1 MRWRLG
7 GGVKRSIITNIIRL
21 QLLIHILQ
29 IVYSSPAAVHINVV
43 EKRISSYNDSNY
55 VAHVMRLAKSAE
67 IRNYMNVEVNPCD
80 NFYEYACGNWPKL
93 HPAEGSTKRK
103 TSIFTLLD
111 NSYKQK
117 QLRLLKEE
125 MFLDEDEALSEEDLL
140 SDAKLGAIKKVKD
153 FFKSCR
159 SMGLKKRAYVVK
171 ELKEIIREFGKMP
184 ALLEPNEEWLEGEG
198 EESFDWLKTIGLI
211 QNKYGFDIILQLGV
225 RGDFE
230 NKTVNTLFVGQPS
243 LKLKNKSVYLGEATE
258 NHRQDY
264 RRHVQ
269 ENLEDFLGLE
279 QEKAIS
285 AASDIVN
292 FEIELA
298 RGLLDFKS
306 DKTLKSKSL
315 KRHPEDFVAIYG
327 EEMDLSKFVNT
338 ALGFEWNSSY
348 YEYTPEYQKNLKE
361 VINSTSPQQLANYI
375 FYHLVEPFFIGY
387 DISLG
392 KMDDM
397 CLDTTKK
404 FFSHILDN
412 MVYRSFNTEA
422 MQHDIVV
429 IWEEIKNTFKTQM
442 ESPKMEWLTPMTRKL
457 ALEKLDRIQLQ
468 INSYENHNFTQEYRD
483 LSINSY
489 DYIKNLKHINHRR
502 VVKFLEILQSPG
514 KMELPAHMLSY
525 APAFINSENLII
537 IPVSLLQPN
546 YLWSNYY
553 PEALKFGTLGFLLA
567 HELIHGFDDL
577 GKQYDSQGNE
587 VDSWWD
593 EASTKAFKHKK
604 ACFKSQYS
612 RYRFNGKYL
621 PASDLQAENIADNGA
636 IQLAFKSY
644 AHWLNLQSL
653 KNLEELLPHIK
664 LNNRKLFFLGYAQF
678 FCTDMDNI
686 MKDKVSLL
694 DVHAPAMYRVI
705 GPLANFPEFSKIFK
719 CPEGSTLNPKKKCEI
734 Y

>member
-1 MRWRLG
+1 MRWRLSEKQSF
-7 GGVKRSIITNIIRL
+7 VVRNVIII
-21 QLLIHILQ
+21 QLLIHSLS
-29 IVYSSPAAVHINVV
+29 IVHSSPAAHVQINVH
-43 EKRISSYNDSNY
+43 EHRISEYNDTKY
-55 VAHVMRLAKSAE
+55 VAHIMRLAKSAE
-67 IRNYMNVEVNPCD
+67 MRSYMNPEINVCD

-93 HPAEGSTKRK
+93 HPADGSPKRK
-103 TSIFTLLD
+103 TSIFTLLE

-125 MFLDEDEALSEEDLL
+125 MWLDEDEALSEEVLS
-140 SDAKLGAIKKVKD
+140 SDAKLGAVKKVKD

-159 SMGLKKRAYVVK
+159 SMGLKKRPYVVK
-171 ELKEIIREFGKMP
+171 ELKEIIEEFGKMP
-184 ALLEPNEEWLEGEG
+184 ALLEANEQWLNEEEGET
-198 EESFDWLKTIGLI
+198 FDWLKTIGLI

-230 NKTVNTLFVGQPS
+230 NKTINTLFVGQPS
-243 LKLKNKSVYLGEATE
+243 LKLKNKSMYLGEATE

-269 ENLEDFLGLE
+269 ENLEDFLGLAT
-279 QEKAIS
+279 EKAKQV
-285 AASDIVN
+285 ANDIVN
-292 FEIELA
+292 FEIQLSK
-298 RGLLDFKS
+298 GLLDFKS

-315 KRHPEDFVAIYG
+315 KRNPEDFLELYG

-348 YEYTPEYQKNLKE
+348 YEYTPEYQENLKE
-361 VINSTSPQQLANYI
+361 VINVTSPQHLANYI
-375 FYHLVEPFFIGY
+375 FYHLVEPFFIGH
-387 DISLG
+387 DIPLA

-397 CLDTTKK
+397 CLENTKK

-412 MVYRSFNTEA
+412 MVYRTFNTQA
-422 MQHDIVV
+422 MQNDIIV
-429 IWEEIKNTFKTQM
+429 IWQEIKNTFKNQM

-457 ALEKLDRIQLQ
+457 ALEKLERIQLH
-468 INSYENHNFTQEYRD
+468 INSYDNRNFTQEYLD
-483 LSINSY
+483 LNINSY
-489 DYIKNLKHINHRR
+489 DYIENLKNIHHRR
-502 VVKFLEILQSPG
+502 VVKFVDILHNPG
-514 KMELPAHMLSY
+514 KLELPAHMLSSS
-525 APAFINSENLII
+525 PAFINSQNLIM

-546 YLWSNYY
+546 YLWSDYY
-553 PEALKFGTLGFLLA
+553 PEALKFGTLGYLLA

-587 VDSWWD
+587 LDSWWD

-604 ACFKSQYS
+604 ACFKSQYA
-612 RYRFNGKYL
+612 RYRYNGKYL

-644 AHWLNLQSL
+644 IHWLNMQALE
-653 KNLEELLPHIK
+653 NLEELLPHIK

-678 FCTDMDNI
+678 FCTDMDD
-686 MKDKVSLL
+686 MLKDTISLL
-694 DVHAPAMYRVI
+694 DVHAPPMYRVI
-705 GPLANFPEFSKIFK
+705 GPLANYPEFSKIFK
-719 CPEGSTLNPKKKCEI
+719 CPEGSRLNPKKKCEI